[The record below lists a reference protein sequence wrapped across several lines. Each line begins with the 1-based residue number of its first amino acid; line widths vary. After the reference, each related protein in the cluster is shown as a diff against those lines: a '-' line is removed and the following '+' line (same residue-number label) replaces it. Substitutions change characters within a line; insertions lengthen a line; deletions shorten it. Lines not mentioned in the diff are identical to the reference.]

1 MIHWTFKLIYFKVF
15 CGNFYVAI
23 SINIFH
29 YYHYQSFKNVLSYN
43 LFFYIYDA
51 PDSPHNQRP
60 QFIIM
65 GKESTEII
73 AEVIKRV
80 DRERQALHYVRVL
93 GCENQELAVAL
104 NQMSP

>member
-1 MIHWTFKLIYFKVF
+1 MIYWTFKLIYFKVF

-23 SINIFH
+23 SINIFIIIS
-29 YYHYQSFKNVLSYN
+29 YFKNILSYN

-51 PDSPHNQRP
+51 PDSPYNQQP
-60 QFIIM
+60 LFIIM

-73 AEVIKRV
+73 AEDIKRV
-80 DRERQALHYVRVL
+80 DRVL
-93 GCENQELAVAL
+93 RCENQELAVAL